1 MNKEQIEK
9 AFDIV
14 KEDFK
19 RVINEM
25 SLEEFKH
32 SLLSDDT
39 HVAVSFNLTICKED
53 LKANT
58 IIKTKND
65 SPINTKENDGKI

>member
-1 MNKEQIEK
+1 MTKEQIEK
-9 AFDIV
+9 AFEIV
-14 KEDFK
+14 KEDFI

-32 SLLSDDT
+32 NLLSNDT
-39 HVAVSFNLTICKED
+39 HVSVSLNLTMCKED

-65 SPINTKENDGKI
+65 